1 MPYVVLATAPSRLML
16 PLLPPQVV
24 GLVGVIVLIVG
35 VGFTITVA
43 VPAIEVQ
50 LLTVTVRE

>member
-24 GLVGVIVLIVG
+24 GLAGVIVLIVG

>member
-1 MPYVVLATAPSRLML
+1 ML

-43 VPAIEVQ
+43 VPAMEVQ